1 MPQVQPVIEYRP
13 AATIDRFQQDDFSF
27 VKALR
32 GPVGSGKSVGCT
44 IECFKLMQEANT
56 NTRSAVIRNTF
67 PQLRQT
73 TLNTWLDWLRPYGEF
88 RYSDFTWK
96 MKHGEFEHEV
106 IFTALD
112 RPGDIAKLLSLELT
126 WAWVNEAREIEWPII
141 EMLTTRVGRYP
152 PQRDGGPTWF
162 GILMDTNSPDDMSAW
177 YETFEIKRP
186 DGWTQYV
193 QPSGRGEDAENTE
206 NLVPGYYDRIADG
219 KDAAWVKVY
228 VDGEYGFIVEGRPV
242 YPQWKDP
249 LHAMAC
255 HKDPSLP
262 LLIGID
268 FGLTPAACFVQRSV
282 TGQYRVIEELVTT
295 EMSAVE
301 FADELGRI
309 LRSKYKDHEVEI
321 YGDPAGEQRSQV
333 DKRTPFQI
341 LKAASINARPAP
353 TNDPRLR
360 VEAVVRNLT
369 RLTMAGDPGIVVD
382 PRCRY
387 LRRGMAGGYK
397 FRRMQIVGEER
408 YAELPE
414 KNIYSHVCE
423 ALQYALCGAG
433 EVRSVMGRKKQKPLD
448 YNRMDRRVV

>member
-1 MPQVQPVIEYRP
+1 
-13 AATIDRFQQDDFSF
+13 
-27 VKALR
+27 
-32 GPVGSGKSVGCT
+32 
-44 IECFKLMQEANT
+44 
-56 NTRSAVIRNTF
+56 
-67 PQLRQT
+67 
-73 TLNTWLDWLRPYGEF
+73 
-88 RYSDFTWK
+88 
-96 MKHGEFEHEV
+96 
-106 IFTALD
+106 
-112 RPGDIAKLLSLELT
+112 
-126 WAWVNEAREIEWPII
+126 
-141 EMLTTRVGRYP
+141 MLV
-152 PQRDGGPTWF
+152 
-162 GILMDTNSPDDMSAW
+162 
-177 YETFEIKRP
+177 
-186 DGWTQYV
+186 
-193 QPSGRGEDAENTE
+193 
-206 NLVPGYYDRIADG
+206 
-219 KDAAWVKVY
+219 
-228 VDGEYGFIVEGRPV
+228 
-242 YPQWKDP
+242 
-249 LHAMAC
+249 
-255 HKDPSLP
+255 
-262 LLIGID
+262 GID

-309 LRSKYKDHEVEI
+309 LRDKYKDHEIELW
-321 YGDPAGEQRSQV
+321 GDPAGEQRSQV

-341 LKAASINARPAP
+341 LKAAKIMARPAP

-433 EVRSVMGRKKQKPLD
+433 EVRLALGRRKQKPLD